1 MTLPE
6 MQAVACPNP
15 AQANVGGTIRRGAIV
30 ALDLGT
36 SAGWAL
42 QSSDGHIS
50 TGTVS
55 LKHTRYDGGGMR
67 YLRFQTWL
75 EGLAENTGGVAAIYF
90 EEVRRHI
97 GTDAAHIY
105 GGFLA
110 TLSAWCERKGVAYQG
125 VPVGTVKRFATGKGN
140 ADKQAVLAAMRSR
153 GFNPADDNEADAL
166 AILLWAMETRGGVL

>member
-15 AQANVGGTIRRGAIV
+15 AQANVGGTIRRGAIL

-42 QSSDGHIS
+42 QLSDGHIS

-67 YLRFQTWL
+67 YLRFRRWQQ
-75 EGLAENTGGVAAIYF
+75 EGHFLQVLCCHFRAEQRQRNG
-90 EEVRRHI
+90 
-97 GTDAAHIY
+97 
-105 GGFLA
+105 
-110 TLSAWCERKGVAYQG
+110 
-125 VPVGTVKRFATGKGN
+125 
-140 ADKQAVLAAMRSR
+140 
-153 GFNPADDNEADAL
+153 
-166 AILLWAMETRGGVL
+166 